1 MRHTL
6 VGLVLAIAA
15 TPALAGHDKT
25 DIVTTH
31 DGSTFVGEIKSV
43 KYATLNLNT
52 GPAGLLAIEWR
63 HVTGLTS
70 KFQYRVELSGGVRH
84 FGSLGPPKEHGHL
97 SIVSDSGTVEVDLAD
112 VVEITPIAHG
122 FWKRLDGSVNFGL
135 SYTQANNA
143 LQYNLN
149 ADATYRSR
157 KNYAQL
163 SGQSIFNT
171 QDGGESTNQHSV
183 KFFVA
188 QVTRYKW
195 GPFELAQLQ
204 SNPDQGYDARLI
216 VGGGAANFFIEN
228 SRKLFTLTL
237 GAVYNRENVTDS
249 ADVDQSAEAL
259 AGIAFRRFKRGSHSP
274 SVQLNLQTFT
284 NMTDTPRFRA
294 ALLFN
299 VSWKVF
305 GNFQASFLLN
315 DNYDSRPPGTD
326 SVKNDM
332 SVVTSFGYTF

>member
-31 DGSTFVGEIKSV
+31 DGSTYVGEIKSV

-135 SYTQANNA
+135 QRAAVQPQRRRHLPQPQELRPAFGTVD
-143 LQYNLN
+143 L
-149 ADATYRSR
+149 
-157 KNYAQL
+157 
-163 SGQSIFNT
+163 
-171 QDGGESTNQHSV
+171 QHSG
-183 KFFVA
+183 
-188 QVTRYKW
+188 RW
-195 GPFELAQLQ
+195 
-204 SNPDQGYDARLI
+204 
-216 VGGGAANFFIEN
+216 
-228 SRKLFTLTL
+228 
-237 GAVYNRENVTDS
+237 
-249 ADVDQSAEAL
+249 
-259 AGIAFRRFKRGSHSP
+259 
-274 SVQLNLQTFT
+274 
-284 NMTDTPRFRA
+284 
-294 ALLFN
+294 
-299 VSWKVF
+299 
-305 GNFQASFLLN
+305 
-315 DNYDSRPPGTD
+315 
-326 SVKNDM
+326 
-332 SVVTSFGYTF
+332 